1 MLTIGNMQENDQKRS
16 KFKMIIF
23 NLIFKMISL
32 QTTIIFNT
40 IFQEILYLQND
51 FWAFYAVQHVS
62 PHQIIG
68 HCKKN

>member
-40 IFQEILYLQND
+40 MFQETLYLQND
-51 FWAFYAVQHVS
+51 FWAFYAV
-62 PHQIIG
+62 
-68 HCKKN
+68 

>member
-40 IFQEILYLQND
+40 MFQEND